1 LSSFAPLLQIEGENK
16 TKQRILVVVVMVLL
30 VFAGLMMAAR
40 PAAADTFSDVQSSY
54 WAYDAI
60 NSLSGQGY
68 ITGYPYGNFAP
79 DALITRA
86 EFVSIMDKVLKL
98 PAYDP
103 AKPGFSDISGGDW
116 YYNSVETAVH
126 DGIAKGYGNGIFR
139 PGYPITREEMACIL
153 VQALGIP
160 SQVAAN
166 MGTKTNFTD
175 DARISDWARGYV
187 VVAVQNLGLLKGYPD
202 SSFKPQSDATR
213 AEACTMIENFLKV
226 YVQG

>member
-1 LSSFAPLLQIEGENK
+1 M
-16 TKQRILVVVVMVLL
+16 KQRIFVAVAALVLL
-30 VFAGLMMAAR
+30 VFADQTVAAR
-40 PAAADTFSDVQSSY
+40 PAAADSFSDVPSSY
-54 WAYDAI
+54 WAYNAI
-60 NSLSGQGY
+60 NGLSGQGY

-98 PAYDP
+98 LAYDP
-103 AKPGFSDISGGDW
+103 AKPDFNDIYGGDW

-126 DGIAKGYGNGIFR
+126 DGIAKGYGNGIFS

-166 MGTKTNFTD
+166 MGTKTDFKD
-175 DARISDWARGYV
+175 DAQISDWARGYV
-187 VVAVQNLGLLKGYPD
+187 VVAFQNLGLLKGYPD
-202 SSFKPQSDATR
+202 SSFKPQSDANR

-226 YVQG
+226 YVQEQ